1 MRIQRV
7 SLNIPRNK
15 NFHKPFI
22 YNEALDFMKE
32 AKVGGIIS
40 NDGVRI
46 DGVPV
51 QLLKLLNKAKIYFNL
66 IKK

>member
-1 MRIQRV
+1 MRVQRV
-7 SLNIPRNK
+7 NINIPRNK

-22 YNEALDFMKE
+22 YNESLDFMRK

-40 NDGVRI
+40 NDGI
-46 DGVPV
+46 KLNDVPV

-66 IKK
+66 INK